1 MLCFYAEK
9 GRNMKKMKRALSLF
23 SMMYLLFTVLS
34 CDISYNEPVKEYLEY
49 WSKAVTIGR
58 YEVASETTVLDGRR
72 NLSAVEPIKVELLLT
87 NPKSY
92 NIELENADGAY
103 FDIYLNDDSS
113 KTNIASS
120 KLQHSLLTKQ

>member
-87 NPKSY
+87 NPIQGVTQS
-92 NIELENADGAY
+92 
-103 FDIYLNDDSS
+103 LNTIS
-113 KTNIASS
+113 AC
-120 KLQHSLLTKQ
+120 SLIFK